1 MATFTIDD
9 YEFGVD
15 PDASHI
21 AISPS
26 KIDITIVGRKE
37 SVESFLDDDEH
48 PWSWLVCPPKIY
60 LTDVPITLDD
70 DGFKRDIDEDD
81 LDEYDIAIY
90 AMKHC
95 DILPCRVTL
104 RDGLL
109 TIHGKVHE
117 IARHPYDFHVEF
129 AVPSA

>member
-9 YEFGVD
+9 YDFGVD

-21 AISPS
+21 DISS
-26 KIDITIVGRKE
+26 GKIDIAIVGRKDL
-37 SVESFLDDDEH
+37 VESLWDDDDH
-48 PWSWLVCPPKIY
+48 PWSWLVYPPKIY
-60 LTDVPITLDD
+60 LTDVPIILHGN
-70 DGFKRDIDEDD
+70 GFQRDITEDD

-104 RDGLL
+104 LNGLL
-109 TIHGKVHE
+109 TICCKVHE
-117 IARHPYDFHVEF
+117 IAKQPCDFHVEF
-129 AVPSA
+129 AVPRA